1 MRLNSI
7 DLSPFAARVRAAI
20 YFKGL
25 TIECVPPPAA
35 DTRSAQYLALNPMG
49 KLPALELDDGTIV
62 PESETIIEYLE
73 DAFPEPALRPR
84 TAADRARVRVL
95 SRVLECYVTAP
106 LFLLFPQLGATPR
119 DTKLVE
125 AQWQRIDDGLGYLC
139 HYLDG
144 GRYAFGASLTSAD
157 CCLFPTLYLIELIA
171 PRFEHTQI
179 LSKHAKVA
187 AYYREAQADPILR
200 RVLDEMVA
208 GMKAAGH
215 A

>member
-1 MRLNSI
+1 MRLYSI

-35 DTRSAQYLALNPMG
+35 GTRCAQYLALNPMG
-49 KLPALELDDGTIV
+49 RLPALELDDGTIV

-73 DAFPEPALRPR
+73 DAFPDPALRPR
-84 TAADRARVRVL
+84 AAADRARVRLL

-106 LFLLFPQLGATPR
+106 MFLLFPQLGAAPR

-139 HYLDG
+139 HYLEGD
-144 GRYAFGASLTSAD
+144 RYAFGTRLTSAD
-157 CCLFPTLYLIELIA
+157 CCLFPTLYLVDLIA
-171 PRFEHTQI
+171 PRFNRADT
-179 LSKHAKVA
+179 LAKHPKVA
-187 AYYREAQADPILR
+187 AYYREAQADPILH
-200 RVLDEMVA
+200 RVLDEMDA